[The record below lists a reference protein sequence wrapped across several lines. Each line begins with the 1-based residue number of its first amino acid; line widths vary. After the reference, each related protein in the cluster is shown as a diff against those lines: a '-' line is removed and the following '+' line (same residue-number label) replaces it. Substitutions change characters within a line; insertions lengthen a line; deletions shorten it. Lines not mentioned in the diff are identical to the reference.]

1 MPGAAPR
8 PLLFLSRVNA
18 DAIVAR
24 MQDADADA
32 RLRAA
37 LQELQALNQ
46 ELADFSYAVSHDLR
60 APLRHI
66 DGFARLL
73 EKELGAPGGKAGH
86 YLATIGAAARRM
98 DGLLE
103 DLLRFSRAAREPLAL
118 QRVEPG
124 ALVQALIREAAS
136 ALGERRVEWSVGELP
151 AVTADPA
158 QLRSV
163 LEALLSNALKF
174 TRSRELARIE
184 VGARRLED
192 GRVEL
197 QVRDNG
203 VGFDMAFAGKLF
215 GAFQRLH
222 REEDYA
228 GAGIGLATA
237 RRIVHRHGQ
246 RIRGEGAPGAGA
258 TFAFTMAAAD

>member
-1 MPGAAPR
+1 
-8 PLLFLSRVNA
+8 
-18 DAIVAR
+18 
-24 MQDADADA
+24 MQHADADA

-37 LQELQALNQ
+37 LQELEALNR

-73 EKELGAPGGKAGH
+73 EKELGAPGGKTGH
-86 YLATIGAAARRM
+86 YLATIGAATKRM

-103 DLLRFSRAAREPLAL
+103 DLLQFSRTARQPLAP
-118 QRVEPG
+118 QRVEPA

-136 ALGERRVEWSVGELP
+136 AIGERRVEWVVEELP

-158 QLRSV
+158 LLRIV
-163 LEALLSNALKF
+163 LQSLLSNALKF
-174 TRSRELARIE
+174 TRARELARIE
-184 VGARRLED
+184 IRARRLD
-192 GRVEL
+192 GGAIEL

-203 VGFDMAFAGKLF
+203 AGFDMQFAGRLF
-215 GAFQRLH
+215 GMFQRLH
-222 REEDYA
+222 RDEEFE
-228 GAGIGLATA
+228 GRGIGLATA
-237 RRIVHRHGQ
+237 RRILHRHGQ